1 MTAKKK
7 FYLVCE
13 TNIGPRSHG
22 DLTPDNEPDD
32 GRMIIQTEPGRK
44 NTSHEVCCDGELGTT
59 NDIQAIAYG
68 QFNSLEQAVTRAHEL
83 GYIETDY
90 GNDTDF
96 WLSGRLATGEET
108 IIDVLLTSDDAAK
121 INQY

>member
-44 NTSHEVCCDGELGTT
+44 NTSHGWRKDLPAEATVSRSLPPIMNNICAS
-59 NDIQAIAYG
+59 NNSIQA
-68 QFNSLEQAVTRAHEL
+68 SPEKR
-83 GYIETDY
+83 
-90 GNDTDF
+90 
-96 WLSGRLATGEET
+96 
-108 IIDVLLTSDDAAK
+108 
-121 INQY
+121 